1 MKKLQI
7 ISLAFLVVLACSEP
21 FFIMKAHAANAK
33 ETKRDEEILSKKEK
47 KELDDTIAFIESTSP
62 EIKSEVETYR
72 TNFKELK
79 DQSQHLYENL
89 SKEAKAFLAEEKLRM
104 DSLSETAKKELKKKL
119 KE

>member
-1 MKKLQI
+1 
-7 ISLAFLVVLACSEP
+7 
-21 FFIMKAHAANAK
+21 
-33 ETKRDEEILSKKEK
+33 
-47 KELDDTIAFIESTSP
+47 
-62 EIKSEVETYR
+62 VETYR